1 MRAII
6 FLKEI
11 KFYFI
16 HRIEVIF
23 FILFIKNLFNLVI
36 FKNFFRKTPIKSLGK
51 FEVKLNPLKYE
62 ELRVLNDKYFDIDY
76 IQSFR
81 YFIKENTTFFLY
93 KVESNILKLFISNT
107 LGCKVFCF
115 EKKENV
121 PKKNNNLFFL
131 NEKDFIDKLNTSNL
145 SNTILISDDYLN
157 NNLILLLKKIGL
169 VFLKKELQKIV
180 CSHFYHY
187 IYDFYGKINTSSSKY
202 CKFNYHIYSK
212 SKLLSE
218 SNKKIISGVTLL
230 KNLDIYPFDLCY
242 ENVLPLVDEFL
253 IAIDE
258 SSFNKKYEIILN
270 NFLNETKFRNKI
282 KIKYF
287 NFNSNTSS
295 NCHVP
300 ARWVADVNNKITNYA
315 SGKFIFYVQAD
326 ELFDSAISKKIH
338 NLISRNYEE
347 YIFNFYHFL
356 FNFNYIRDPRYAAYN
371 KTGRIFEKDKFVST
385 HDGVGFRKINNLRSN
400 YFNTNLSVFH
410 LGYVCNY
417 KKKIN
422 LHLSNNFFRTS
433 KYDYYKHLKPI
444 KVAHEV
450 KSELINT
457 VKNLKYLSGYNNII
471 KFCKNN
477 NE

>member
-145 SNTILISDDYLN
+145 SNTILISD
-157 NNLILLLKKIGL
+157 
-169 VFLKKELQKIV
+169 
-180 CSHFYHY
+180 
-187 IYDFYGKINTSSSKY
+187 
-202 CKFNYHIYSK
+202 
-212 SKLLSE
+212 
-218 SNKKIISGVTLL
+218 
-230 KNLDIYPFDLCY
+230 
-242 ENVLPLVDEFL
+242 
-253 IAIDE
+253 
-258 SSFNKKYEIILN
+258 
-270 NFLNETKFRNKI
+270 
-282 KIKYF
+282 
-287 NFNSNTSS
+287 
-295 NCHVP
+295 
-300 ARWVADVNNKITNYA
+300 
-315 SGKFIFYVQAD
+315 
-326 ELFDSAISKKIH
+326 
-338 NLISRNYEE
+338 
-347 YIFNFYHFL
+347 
-356 FNFNYIRDPRYAAYN
+356 
-371 KTGRIFEKDKFVST
+371 
-385 HDGVGFRKINNLRSN
+385 
-400 YFNTNLSVFH
+400 
-410 LGYVCNY
+410 
-417 KKKIN
+417 
-422 LHLSNNFFRTS
+422 
-433 KYDYYKHLKPI
+433 
-444 KVAHEV
+444 
-450 KSELINT
+450 
-457 VKNLKYLSGYNNII
+457 
-471 KFCKNN
+471 
-477 NE
+477 